1 MKNIL
6 QNFKLKLK
14 NPLYQFLLFGIVL
27 LTIPLLSSFM
37 SVTIVN
43 AVGRTLI
50 LYIVALGFAL
60 LIGYGGLAS
69 LGTASFILIGTTI
82 AYSNIDVLNLPFI
95 VTLILGVVI
104 ALVVGTLFGIV
115 SLRIEGMYLA
125 IVTLGMSEIL
135 TEIFTNLDA
144 LTGGPSGTPLINTI
158 SLFTVALNSRQTLVL
173 VIIAVVIAMILTL
186 NLINSPFGRALLSLK
201 NNDSAAQAM
210 GINLIKYRLM
220 AFIVSTVYAV
230 LAGIL
235 YMGFIRFAQPAEFG
249 LALSL
254 NILAA
259 VVIGGSKSIWGV
271 FAGTFVI
278 FGLDLMVFKV
288 VFNNTPYANLSFI
301 ISGILVILVTMY
313 YPNGLAGLVNEL
325 RFKYKKRALRRKVGK

>member
-1 MKNIL
+1 MKNIIN
-6 QNFKLKLK
+6 QFKIRMK
-14 NPLYQFLLFGIVL
+14 NPLYQFLVFGIIMLMV
-27 LTIPLLSSFM
+27 PLLSQFM
-37 SVTIVN
+37 SITIVN
-43 AVGRTLI
+43 AIGKTLI

-82 AYSNIDVLNLPFI
+82 AYSNIDIFNLPFI
-95 VTLILGVVI
+95 LTIVLGVVI

-135 TEIFTNLDA
+135 TEIFTNLDS
-144 LTGGPSGTPLINTI
+144 LTGGPSGTPLIN
-158 SLFTVALNSRQTLVL
+158 SVKLFNIALNSRWTMVL
-173 VIIAVVIAMILTL
+173 VIIAVVIAMIITF
-186 NLINSPFGRALLSLK
+186 NLIRSPFGRALLSLK

-235 YMGFIRFAQPAEFG
+235 YMGFIKFAQPAEFG

-271 FAGTFVI
+271 LAGTFVI

-288 VFNNTPYANLSFI
+288 VFNNTPYANLSFV
-301 ISGILVILVTMY
+301 ISGILVIVVTMF
-313 YPNGLAGLVNEL
+313 YPNGLAGLINEIK
-325 RFKYKKRALRRKVGK
+325 FKYQKKMASRKVGK